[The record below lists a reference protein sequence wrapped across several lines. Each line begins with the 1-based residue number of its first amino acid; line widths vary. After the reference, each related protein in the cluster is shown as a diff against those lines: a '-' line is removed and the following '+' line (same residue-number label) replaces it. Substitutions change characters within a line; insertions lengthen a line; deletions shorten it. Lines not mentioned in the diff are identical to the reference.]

1 MKRTVDPAA
10 FGALLAAL
18 WSAHDLADHV
28 VQTDHQAAN
37 KASSWRAMSGHVGSY
52 TAVQLLAL
60 AALRGLAGVRPSWR
74 RTLVGVAL
82 SASTHALLDRR
93 WPVIRTLEM
102 TGSPGFAKPVL
113 PPTFVDRFD
122 GGVARPGHVPAIG
135 VTRQPPLPLHGPY
148 LADQALHHAV
158 LAVCAAILA
167 RP

>member
-18 WSAHDLADHV
+18 WAAHDLADHV

-60 AALRGLAGVRPSWR
+60 AALRGLADVRPSWR

-93 WPVIRTLEM
+93 WPVAAILRATS
-102 TGSPGFAKPVL
+102 SPGFATSTIVRVEWEANGHGL
-113 PPTFVDRFD
+113 PHSAGIPRN
-122 GGVARPGHVPAIG
+122 VPATG
-135 VTRQPPLPLHGPY
+135 PLPLHGPY
-148 LADQALHHAV
+148 LADQAFHHGV
-158 LAVCAAILA
+158 LAMCAAILA